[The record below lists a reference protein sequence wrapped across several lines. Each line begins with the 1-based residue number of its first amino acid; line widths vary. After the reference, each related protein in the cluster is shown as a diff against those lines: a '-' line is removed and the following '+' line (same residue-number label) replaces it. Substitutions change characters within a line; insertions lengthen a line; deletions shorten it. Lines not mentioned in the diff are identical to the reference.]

1 MSISLKNMWPP
12 VLFFFLMIPLVMQ
25 VFLEDLPKDFKDALD
40 QYNKNVTEDF
50 ASFLMIVSRL
60 ADMKQEYQLPLS
72 HTGRCIFAP
81 LRNNWKN
88 KYSCLRIVYSR
99 RAELGKVSLSQN
111 KGIFSVFSR
120 KKVCLLKLGKGQW
133 RNDIESSHV

>member
-1 MSISLKNMWPP
+1 M
-12 VLFFFLMIPLVMQ
+12 
-25 VFLEDLPKDFKDALD
+25 FLEDLPKDFKDALD

-88 KYSCLRIVYSR
+88 KYSCLRIVYP
-99 RAELGKVSLSQN
+99 EEQSLERS
-111 KGIFSVFSR
+111 
-120 KKVCLLKLGKGQW
+120 VCLRIRGSFPFSQERKCAY
-133 RNDIESSHV
+133 